1 MRCGTL
7 FPSPRHCACSR
18 TFACALVW
26 DCVRRRRLLMSVWFL
41 LFVRYLDF
49 STCMYFILF
58 RAFVSPVFYTRSFM
72 VCSLVCLQNKIRNV
86 ELTRDRNEPKHARN
100 ISLGCA
106 QRLRSETHEKLHAN
120 KSNVFLRLLN
130 VFKSILKKAERR
142 KVWLY
147 WWIFSVA

>member
-1 MRCGTL
+1 MVIIVVFRCAVRNSFSIAKTL
-7 FPSPRHCACSR
+7 RLLSHVCVCSR
-18 TFACALVW
+18 LGLCAPTPTANE
-26 DCVRRRRLLMSVWFL
+26 RLIPFICS
-41 LFVRYLDF
+41 LFGFFFVY
-49 STCMYFILF
+49 MYFILF

-130 VFKSILKKAERR
+130 VFKSILKKAER
-142 KVWLY
+142 
-147 WWIFSVA
+147 